1 MLWRWHFYAG
11 LFVMPFLIVLA
22 VTGTIY
28 CFQPQIEPLLY
39 PQLLR
44 VEPAGQP
51 LPAQTLLDRAR
62 ASAPAGAVA
71 TTYAVNAN
79 PGASAEFVFRLAPGQ
94 SESVYLNPYTGE
106 RLGTLS
112 VEDRLMKQVRML
124 HRALLAG
131 KPGELLM
138 ELAGCWVLVML
149 ATGLA
154 MWWPRLR
161 ERGAGAFAM
170 RPAGG
175 KRGWW
180 KELHSVL
187 GAWLAVGALAFVLS
201 GLPWTAS
208 WGQQFK
214 ALATKANLG
223 RPATG
228 GGHEGHGPAQAA
240 DHAAHMAPMAP
251 TTGPTAHPGHAGAAA
266 GSQAA
271 MGANGSPRAAGEGGN
286 ATTDAMAHAGHAGA
300 AAGGHAAM
308 DANGSPRAVGEGG
321 NATTGPTA
329 HAGHAGAAAGGQVAM
344 DANSSPRAAGER
356 GSATMESLPLSELPW
371 ATGLTQVPD
380 ASGRPATLTLDQVVQ
395 IAAARGAGS
404 GCQVA
409 LPTKPNAV
417 YTVSCFPADPQ
428 EERTLHIDPH
438 DGRIVRDISYA
449 DYGAVARAVSYG
461 TSLHMGR
468 YFGMANQIVCAA
480 ISLGLM
486 GLAISGFVMWW
497 KRRPA
502 RALAAPSYPSAV
514 PPMRAWVIGLGLLG
528 AIFPMMGA
536 TMLAVWLLDRG
547 VMLRQTR
554 RLAT

>member
-11 LFVMPFLIVLA
+11 LFVMPFLVVLA

-39 PQLLR
+39 PHLLR
-44 VEPAGQP
+44 VEPGGER
-51 LPAQTLLDRAR
+51 LPAQTLLDGAR

-71 TTYAVNAN
+71 TTYAINAD
-79 PGASAEFVFRLAPGQ
+79 PRASAEFVFRLAPGR
-94 SESVYLNPYTGE
+94 SESVYLNPYTGD

-112 VEDRLMKQVRML
+112 VEDRFMKQVRML
-124 HRALLAG
+124 HRALLVG

-161 ERGAGAFAM
+161 VAGGRAFAM
-170 RPAGG
+170 APAAG

-187 GAWLAVGALAFVLS
+187 GVWLAIGALGFVLS

-223 RPATG
+223 RPAAG
-228 GGHEGHGPAQAA
+228 GGHEEHAPAQATPA
-240 DHAAHMAPMAP
+240 PGAPASHA
-251 TTGPTAHPGHAGAAA
+251 HA
-266 GSQAA
+266 SQAL
-271 MGANGSPRAAGEGGN
+271 SSHDP
-286 ATTDAMAHAGHAGA
+286 HAGH
-300 AAGGHAAM
+300 
-308 DANGSPRAVGEGG
+308 
-321 NATTGPTA
+321 
-329 HAGHAGAAAGGQVAM
+329 
-344 DANSSPRAAGER
+344 
-356 GSATMESLPLSELPW
+356 TMESLPLSEVPW
-371 ATGLTQVPD
+371 ATGLTRVPE
-380 ASGRPATLTLDQVVQ
+380 ASGKPAMLTLDEVVR
-395 IAAARGAGS
+395 IAGKKGAGEVGAGEEGAGEEGAGEEGAGTGN

-409 LPTKPNAV
+409 LPTKPGAV
-417 YTVSCFPADPQ
+417 YTVSCFPADPRA
-428 EERTLHIDPH
+428 ERTLHIDPH
-438 DGRIVRDISYA
+438 DGRIVRDIAYG
-449 DYGAVARAVSYG
+449 DYGPVARAVSYG

-468 YFGMANQIVCAA
+468 YFGVANQIVCAA

-502 RALAAPSYPSAV
+502 RALAAPGYPASV
-514 PPMRAWVIGLGLLG
+514 PPMRAWVVGLGILG
-528 AIFPMMGA
+528 AVFPMMGA

-547 VMLRQTR
+547 VMLRQAR
-554 RLAT
+554 RVAA